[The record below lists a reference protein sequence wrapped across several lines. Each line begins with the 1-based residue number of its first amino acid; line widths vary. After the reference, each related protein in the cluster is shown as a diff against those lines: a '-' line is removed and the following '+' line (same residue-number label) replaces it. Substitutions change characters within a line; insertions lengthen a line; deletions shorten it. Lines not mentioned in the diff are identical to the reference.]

1 MAYARAGP
9 SSSKETRVRKDWL
22 WIGLLMLTACS
33 KQEASMD
40 GTPLPQANLAE
51 PLQSPQGAFLAYEH
65 EVDIDLGADEIPA
78 RLQAVQA
85 SCQSGK
91 FGDCAVLHVR
101 RSGGDAPS
109 ASLKV
114 RIAPAGVEPLIRQAG
129 QGGEVGSRNT
139 HAEDLAQAVADN
151 DLQRL
156 RLQKEHARLLEFQQ
170 RQDLAVTDLL
180 ALSKQLTEI
189 EAGLETAQREGA
201 QHRRRIDTQL
211 LTLQFHP
218 PGGQQG
224 RGEIAQAFRDFG
236 SILTVSIAWMIR
248 ALAGLLPLLAVVSAA
263 VFFWRRKRRA
273 KRGGV

>member
-1 MAYARAGP
+1 
-9 SSSKETRVRKDWL
+9 
-22 WIGLLMLTACS
+22 MLAACS
-33 KQEASMD
+33 KHESSDAA
-40 GTPLPQANLAE
+40 GLPQRVMVA

-65 EVDIDLGADEIPA
+65 EVDIDLAADDIPA
-78 RLQAVQA
+78 RLKAVQA
-85 SCQSGK
+85 SCQSGR
-91 FGDCAVLHVR
+91 FGDCAVLNVR
-101 RSGGDAPS
+101 QSGGDAPS

-114 RIAPAGVEPLIRQAG
+114 RIAPAGVEPLIQQAG
-129 QGGEVGSRNT
+129 QGGEIGSRNT

-170 RQDLAVTDLL
+170 RKDLAVADLL
-180 ALSKQLTEI
+180 ALSKQLSEI

-201 QHRRRIDTQL
+201 QHKRRIDTQL
-211 LTLQFHP
+211 LTLAFHP

-224 RGEIAQAFRDFG
+224 RGEIAQALRDFG

-248 ALAGLLPLLAVVSAA
+248 VLAGLLPLLVVVSAA

-273 KRGGV
+273 KPGSL